1 MLITASTTSGQ
12 RGGLFGRNGMAS
24 LVNFGVRPRVADL
37 AAHPDGD
44 ARRSPDRSCGMAG
57 QTV

>member
-1 MLITASTTSGQ
+1 MFTTASTTSGQ

-24 LVNFGVRPRVADL
+24 LVNFGAVRALLTLP
-37 AAHPDGD
+37 PTQIEMPSFSG
-44 ARRSPDRSCGMAG
+44 SFIGIAG